1 MAYAAERPN
10 IIYIFTDQ
18 HTANAMSCAGN
29 PDVHTPNLDRLAAA
43 GIMFQN
49 AYCTAPLS
57 GPSRGA
63 MFTGHYPGSVELL
76 TNGAPL
82 PEALQTQTLGT
93 LVKNAGYECA
103 YGGKWHVP
111 ELDIPDEVRG
121 FDQIHRHSD
130 DGLAEA
136 CVQFLSRKHDKP
148 FFLVASYD
156 NPHNI
161 CEYARSQNLPYG
173 NMEIPEI
180 RNCPGLP
187 PNFAKNPYDADVI
200 EEERDNNFNVYPT
213 ATFTPEDWRMYRYT
227 YYRLVEKVDR
237 EIGKIID
244 AIDKNGSITI
254 ATRKLPDSPEVEI
267 AIADTGKGIPR
278 ETLEKIFDPFFTT
291 KKVGEG
297 TGLGLTISYSIIE
310 KLGGRIH
317 VVSEEGKGTTFRI
330 TLPVAS

>member
-1 MAYAAERPN
+1 MVKQIPMKHIACLSLLSSSMAYAAERPN

-148 FFLVASYD
+148 FFLAASYD

-237 EIGKIID
+237 ESVRSSTPSIKTTCGRTPLLSSP
-244 AIDKNGSITI
+244 AIM
-254 ATRKLPDSPEVEI
+254 
-267 AIADTGKGIPR
+267 
-278 ETLEKIFDPFFTT
+278 ETE
-291 KKVGEG
+291 
-297 TGLGLTISYSIIE
+297 
-310 KLGGRIH
+310 
-317 VVSEEGKGTTFRI
+317 
-330 TLPVAS
+330 